1 MKWHARQIAV
11 QFRSRCVDDDALLQ
25 LNQVWIFLMSD
36 DLEVVTFDL
45 NVASSSHMLH
55 GGKNLHTTQWF
66 AS

>member
-1 MKWHARQIAV
+1 MFNFDVKYQKFSQ
-11 QFRSRCVDDDALLQ
+11 QFWRWV
-25 LNQVWIFLMSD
+25 QVWIFLMSD